1 MSTFSVLKK
10 HRIAASVSAAIIVL
24 PLVAVPVTTTVFA
37 ASSETPSTDGANTET
52 PVNAAITTQM
62 SEGSVAP
69 IVSADKPAVVTIIS
83 HMTGG
88 EEGDAASHGSMRGRP
103 QTPFDQFFQQFFGP
117 NGPNGGPNGRNQHG
131 QFGRSM
137 PFQQQPQK
145 EMEAL
150 GSGFI
155 IDKNGTIVTNNH
167 VVDGGTDIKVIL
179 DDGTELPGKVLGRD
193 PKSDLAVVKVEAR
206 HDLPVVAWGDSEDL
220 KLGDQ
225 ILAIGNPFGVGT
237 TVTGGIVSARGRD
250 LNGGPYDDFIQV
262 DAPINTGNSGG
273 PLVAMNGKVVGIDS
287 AIYSPNGGN
296 VGVGFAIPSDEARTI
311 VQKLID
317 HGSIEHGF
325 IGVEIQPVTTDIQ
338 NALGLDTKDGALV
351 ASVGSDTPA
360 GKAGVKAGDIVTA
373 VGDKQVTDARSL
385 ARAVADLTPG
395 TRTEMKVLRH
405 GDRKSLDVTIGDM
418 KNSGDVASNDSDDS
432 GDDQPNSQTLGM
444 QLSALTADTR
454 NQLNLPDD
462 ATGVLV
468 EDVDQNSAASDD
480 GVQPGDVIVSVNQ
493 KPVKSPGDVDEA
505 VKAASASGRKQVL
518 LLVGRGE
525 NSSFVALP
533 LDNG

>member
-1 MSTFSVLKK
+1 MSSFSVLKK
-10 HRIAASVSAAIIVL
+10 HRIAASIGAAIIVL
-24 PLVAVPVTTTVFA
+24 PLAALPVTTNVFA
-37 ASSETPSTDGANTET
+37 ASNGDTPTTDAANTTT
-52 PVNAAITTQM
+52 PVNAGISTQM
-62 SEGSVAP
+62 SSGSVAP

-83 HMTGG
+83 HMAGG
-88 EEGDAASHGSMRGRP
+88 EEGPAAAHGRMHHRP

-117 NGPNGGPNGRNQHG
+117 NGPNGQNGHG
-131 QFGRSM
+131 QFGHQM
-137 PFQQQPQK
+137 PFQQQPHK

-167 VVDGGTDIKVIL
+167 VVEGGTDIKVIL
-179 DDGTELPGKVLGRD
+179 DDGTELPGKVVGRD
-193 PKSDLAVVKVEAR
+193 PKSDLAVVKVEAK
-206 HDLPVVAWGDSEDL
+206 HDLPVVAWGDSDQL

-237 TVTGGIVSARGRD
+237 TVTAGIVSARGRD

-296 VGVGFAIPSDEARTI
+296 VGVGFAIPSDEAKTI

-317 HGSIEHGF
+317 HGSIQHGF

-338 NALGLDTKDGALV
+338 NALRLDTKNGALV

-373 VGDKQVTDARSL
+373 VGDKDVTDARSL

-395 TRTEMKVLRH
+395 TKTQMKVLRH
-405 GDRKSLDVTIGDM
+405 GDKQSLDITIGDM
-418 KNSGDVASNDSDDS
+418 KNAKDVASNDSGS
-432 GDDQPNSQTLGM
+432 SSDDQSSSQTLGM
-444 QLSALTADTR
+444 QLSSLTSDTR
-454 NQLNLPDD
+454 NQLNLPDN

-493 KPVKSPGDVDEA
+493 KPVKSPSDVEKA
-505 VKAASASGRKQVL
+505 VKAAAASGRKQVL
-518 LLVGRGE
+518 LLVDRGE

>member
-10 HRIAASVSAAIIVL
+10 HRIAASISAAIIVL

-37 ASSETPSTDGANTET
+37 ASNNDTPKTDAANTEP

-62 SEGSVAP
+62 SDGSVAP

-83 HMTGG
+83 HMAGG
-88 EEGDAASHGSMRGRP
+88 EEGPAVAHGNMHGRP

-117 NGPNGGPNGRNQHG
+117 NGQNGHG
-131 QFGRSM
+131 QFGRPM

-179 DDGTELPGKVLGRD
+179 DDGTELPAKVLGRD
-193 PKSDLAVVKVEAR
+193 PKSDLAVIKVEAKK
-206 HDLPVVAWGDSEDL
+206 DLPVVAWGDSDQL
-220 KLGDQ
+220 KLGDK

-237 TVTGGIVSARGRD
+237 TVTAGIVSARGRD

-296 VGVGFAIPSDEARTI
+296 VGVGFAIPSDEAKTI

-317 HGSIEHGF
+317 HGSIQHGF
-325 IGVEIQPVTTDIQ
+325 IGVQIQPVTTDIQ

-373 VGDKQVTDARSL
+373 VGDTPVTDARSL

-395 TRTEMKVLRH
+395 TKTQMKVLRH
-405 GDRKSLDVTIGDM
+405 GDKQTLDITIGDM
-418 KNSGDVASNDSDDS
+418 KNATDVASNDSGDS
-432 GDDQPNSQTLGM
+432 ADQSTSQTLGM
-444 QLSALTADTR
+444 QLNSLTADTR

-468 EDVDQNSAASDD
+468 EDVYQNSAASDD

-493 KPVKSPGDVDEA
+493 KPVKSPRDVANA

-518 LLVGRGE
+518 LLVDRGE

>member
-1 MSTFSVLKK
+1 MSTFSILKK
-10 HRIAASVSAAIIVL
+10 HRIAASISAAVIVL
-24 PLVAVPVTTTVFA
+24 PLVAMPVTTTVFA
-37 ASSETPSTDGANTET
+37 ASNADTPTTDVANTET
-52 PVNAAITTQM
+52 PVNAGITSQM
-62 SEGSVAP
+62 SENSVAP

-83 HMTGG
+83 HMAGG
-88 EEGDAASHGSMRGRP
+88 EEGPAATHGNMHRRP

-117 NGPNGGPNGRNQHG
+117 NGPNGGQNGHG
-131 QFGRSM
+131 QFGRPM
-137 PFQQQPQK
+137 PFQQQPHK

-179 DDGTELPGKVLGRD
+179 DDGTELAGKVVGRD
-193 PKSDLAVVKVEAR
+193 PKSDLAVVKVEAQ
-206 HDLPVVAWGDSEDL
+206 HDLPVVAWGDSDQL

-237 TVTGGIVSARGRD
+237 TVTAGIVSARGRD
-250 LNGGPYDDFIQV
+250 LSGGPYDDFIQV

-296 VGVGFAIPSDEARTI
+296 VGVGFAIPSDEAKSI

-317 HGSIEHGF
+317 HGSIQHGF

-338 NALGLDTKDGALV
+338 NALGLDTKNGALV

-373 VGDKQVTDARSL
+373 VGDKDVTDARSL

-395 TRTEMKVLRH
+395 TKTQMMVLRH
-405 GDRKSLDVTIGDM
+405 GDKQSLDITIGDM
-418 KNSGDVASNDSDDS
+418 KNAKDVASDDIGSS
-432 GDDQPNSQTLGM
+432 GDDQSGAQTLGM
-444 QLSALTADTR
+444 QLSSLTSDTR
-454 NQLNLPDD
+454 NQLNLPDN

-493 KPVKSPGDVDEA
+493 KPVKSPRDVEKA
-505 VKAASASGRKQVL
+505 VKAASDSGRKQVL
-518 LLVGRGE
+518 LLVDRGG